1 MPASNAVAA
10 PAART
15 PAPRTDENRFAELTP
30 ACLSRSEKSSVIS
43 LALKVLSGR
52 FRRGRSLNAPEE
64 VQRFLRLKLSGR
76 RNEVFGV
83 IYLDTRHRLIRMAEL
98 FQGTIDGASV
108 YPRVVIQ
115 KALDNNAAALILYH
129 NHPSGVAEPSESDRG
144 ITLKLGRALALVD
157 IRLLDHLVVT
167 DDSFVSLAERGWI

>member
-1 MPASNAVAA
+1 MPASYAVAA

-15 PAPRTDENRFAELTP
+15 PAAPANENRFAELTP

-98 FQGTIDGASV
+98 FQGTIDGASI

-129 NHPSGVAEPSESDRG
+129 NHPSGVAEPSEADRG

-167 DDSFVSLAERGWI
+167 DGSFVSLAERGWI